1 MLEMVSDNVHQ
12 IEFQRLFAPLLA
24 EICAAGSAFV
34 GCPID
39 GVEDRHAS
47 KVSEP
52 NRATVCVKIVERRI
66 DYDFKVSS
74 KSFHVRYPVSLYYVA
89 LEFIERNFVLASVSA
104 GAEIL

>member
-12 IEFQRLFAPLLA
+12 IEFQGLFTPHLT
-24 EICAAGSAFV
+24 ESCAADSAFF
-34 GCPID
+34 GGTINS
-39 GVEDRHAS
+39 VEDRHAS